1 MPTGQIKQGARFG
14 EQAITGGDFAS
25 GLTPPV
31 VEGPKVVSPGEEVTW
46 TCTTDFVAT
55 PTGTEAD
62 VDFSL
67 EIVNAG
73 YLHVALMGPILTD
86 VTQEE
91 VKG

>member
-1 MPTGQIKQGARFG
+1 M
-14 EQAITGGDFAS
+14 
-25 GLTPPV
+25 TPPV
-31 VEGPKVVSPGEEVTW
+31 VKGPKAVGPGEEVTW
-46 TCTTDFVAT
+46 TCTVDFVT
-55 PTGTEAD
+55 IPTGTEAD

-73 YLHVALMGPILTD
+73 YLHVTLKGPILTD